1 VTADSREPQHFIDFV
16 REKRNALRTRPLAV
30 VSAASFCLLLP
41 KSNSLAQKRTPLQT
55 IDFLPGYETVNVIA
69 ELEPGSCTG
78 RYAHPGAESAY
89 VLEGAAV
96 AKFDGKSDLI
106 LKAGQPLQFDRVLR
120 DIRRI
125 AATERDWFAWRLFSW
140 RAVRSVKLRTVR
152 ALRLPTRGP
161 VMLRLVKV
169 AVSFAAFAFLLIVEG
184 TLDAHADSKL
194 PDPLNAGVAQQ
205 LFRLDCGRSLANDES
220 VWTPGQNVGVSI
232 EFSSTC
238 WLIRHGSE
246 CLLWDTGVPEAAF
259 SDPRGWSTLPKL
271 IVYHLDKTLTDQLA
285 EIGLKRDDIARVAIS
300 HTHGDHIGN
309 VSLFPNSTILMQR
322 AEYSWI
328 HSPDGS
334 NDNVNQLMALAR
346 KLLGT
351 PKNLQLIDGDT
362 DVFGDGSV
370 ILVSTPGHT
379 PGSQSLLVHLK
390 NSGFIILSGDVVH
403 LEGNFEKSIVPS
415 LNTNRG
421 ESIASMEKIRRL
433 IGIYKATLFI
443 NHDKRQSDK
452 LKLLPAFYD

>member
-1 VTADSREPQHFIDFV
+1 
-16 REKRNALRTRPLAV
+16 
-30 VSAASFCLLLP
+30 
-41 KSNSLAQKRTPLQT
+41 
-55 IDFLPGYETVNVIA
+55 
-69 ELEPGSCTG
+69 
-78 RYAHPGAESAY
+78 
-89 VLEGAAV
+89 
-96 AKFDGKSDLI
+96 
-106 LKAGQPLQFDRVLR
+106 
-120 DIRRI
+120 
-125 AATERDWFAWRLFSW
+125 
-140 RAVRSVKLRTVR
+140 
-152 ALRLPTRGP
+152 
-161 VMLRLVKV
+161 MLRQVK
-169 AVSFAAFAFLLIVEG
+169 VSFAVVVFFLIVDG
-184 TLDAHADSKL
+184 MLDAHADSKL

-238 WLIRHGSE
+238 WLIRHGSDW
-246 CLLWDTGVPEAAF
+246 LLWDTGVPEEAY

-271 IVYHLDKTLTDQLA
+271 IVYHLDRTLTDQLA
-285 EIGLKRDDIARVAIS
+285 EIGMKRDDIGRIAIS

-309 VSLFPNSTILMQR
+309 VSLFSNSTILMQR
-322 AEYSWI
+322 AEYGWI

-346 KLLGT
+346 KLVGI

-390 NSGFIILSGDVVH
+390 KSGFIILSGDVVH
-403 LEGNFEKSIVPS
+403 LEGNFDKNIVPS
-415 LNTNRG
+415 LNTNKMD
-421 ESIASMEKIRRL
+421 SIASMEKIRQL
-433 IGIYKATLFI
+433 VGTYKATLFI
-443 NHDKRQSDK
+443 NHDKKQSDK